1 MYAHANYCMSG
12 DHTLAAACH
21 AVEAVVQEE
30 GDDYFVFLLSDA
42 NLAQY
47 GVSATTLAAALLSDE
62 RVNSYAIFIASEAE
76 AETLRRAMPVG
87 HAHLCLDTTTLPNTV
102 SLCTQLLASAKRA
115 RRATGSNTTTRA
127 WCTPFLARTTLTPPF
142 SALPARAHTP
152 VQRDLCAQLASG
164 FGTAQ

>member
-21 AVEAVVQEE
+21 AVQAVVQEE

-102 SLCTQLLASAKRA
+102 SLCTQLLGKREA
-115 RRATGSNTTTRA
+115 GKAGDTTTRA
-127 WCTPFLARTTLTPPF
+127 WCSLFLARTPLTPPF
-142 SALPARAHTP
+142 SALPARAHP
-152 VQRDLCAQLASG
+152 QFKEIFAHSLLQDSG
-164 FGTAQ
+164 PRSKM